1 MNEQNTYEFVV
12 EEKAEGKAKA
22 KRVFGR
28 GAILLIITAY
38 VVATCSIHP
47 ALAVLP
53 VALLPL
59 VLYFWKQFNVE
70 LEYSMTSGIMT
81 FSRIYGGRRRKQVLQ
96 LTIKD
101 MKEIAPVTADTQAR
115 LEAMGIKRIYT
126 FQSSSTAPDMYYAVF
141 EKDDAPCAV
150 CFEATAKT
158 LHILHYYNHATVM
171 TGVSR

>member
-1 MNEQNTYEFVV
+1 MNESNTYEFVV
-12 EEKAEGKAKA
+12 DEKAEGKAKLR
-22 KRVFGR
+22 RVIGR
-28 GAILLIITAY
+28 GVILLIITAY

-47 ALAVLP
+47 VLAVLP

-101 MKEIAPVTADTQAR
+101 MKEIAPVTADTQSK
-115 LEAMGIKRIYT
+115 LDAMGVKKTYL
-126 FQSSSTAPDMYYAVF
+126 FQSSVTAPDRYYAVF
-141 EKDDAPCAV
+141 DKDGDSCV
-150 CFEATAKT
+150 VYFEATQRA
-158 LHILHYYNHATVM
+158 LQILHYYNHSTVM